1 MVTTSQ
7 QTADADQAV
16 SGEAET
22 GRRLRVVD
30 DTDTPPA
37 RKVAWTADQL
47 MSEVFV
53 PPVWAVPGII
63 AEGVSLLCG
72 PPKVG
77 KSWASLGLALS
88 VAAGTDA
95 FGSIPVD
102 AGDVLYLALEDTP
115 RRLQS
120 RMRKILAGRSAPS
133 RLTLTIDCPPMD
145 QGGAESIDNWLTN
158 HPNARMVI
166 IDVFAKVRGGASPGV
181 AAYDA
186 DYAAVGAIKRIADR
200 HAVPIVLVHHV
211 RKMASDDF
219 LAEVSGTNGIAGAAD
234 ATLVLKRG
242 RGSADGILYVT
253 GRDVDEAEY
262 ALNFA
267 AETGSWHLLDGDAAD
282 HQLTATRAAIIA
294 YLRQHPPTGPRAIAT
309 ATKLNE
315 STVKS
320 TCQRMRDDGVLA
332 VDGGGRYRIPA
343 TA

>member
-1 MVTTSQ
+1 MNTSQ
-7 QTADADQAV
+7 HATADTDQVAP
-16 SGEAET
+16 GAET

-30 DTDTPPA
+30 DTDAPPK
-37 RKVAWTADQL
+37 RRVAWTADQL

-88 VAAGTDA
+88 VASGGEA
-95 FGSIPVD
+95 FGKIPVD
-102 AGDVLYLALEDTP
+102 GGDVLYLALEDTP

-120 RMRKILAGRSAPS
+120 RMRKILAGQSAPS

-145 QGGAESIDNWLTN
+145 QGGSEAIDHWLTN
-158 HPNARMVI
+158 HPNARMVV

-186 DYAAVGAIKRIADR
+186 DYAAVGAIKRLADR

-253 GRDVDEAEY
+253 GRDVDEAQY
-262 ALNFA
+262 SLGFA
-267 AETGSWHLLDGDAAD
+267 AETGTWHLLDGDATD
-282 HQLTATRAAIIA
+282 HQLTETRAAIIA
-294 YLRQHPPTGPRAIAT
+294 YLRQHPPAGPRAIAT

-315 STVKS
+315 STVKGA
-320 TCQRMRDDGVLA
+320 CGRMTKDGLLA
-332 VDGGGRYRIPA
+332 VDGNGQYRIPA
-343 TA
+343 AA